1 MRWRLQIPGWAGA
14 AAMQPLRLCL
24 CLVPLL
30 PFAALG
36 QLSAPT
42 EYEIKAVWLL
52 NFARYVE
59 WPTNAFA
66 SRQAPV
72 VVGITGPNP
81 FGTTL
86 EKTFAGKT
94 VGGRS
99 LAIKRLGG
107 VRDAQG
113 CHLIFFPNSE
123 KKRQRE
129 LLVKLR
135 ELAILT
141 VGESDDFLSDGGI
154 IQFVR
159 REDTVR
165 FAVNLEPARPA
176 RLNLS
181 ANLVKVAVLVKGRY
195 E

>member
-1 MRWRLQIPGWAGA
+1 MSGRIQIPGWVEK
-14 AAMQPLRLCL
+14 AAMQPLRLRL
-24 CLVPLL
+24 CLALWL

-36 QLSAPT
+36 QPSAPS
-42 EYEIKAVWLL
+42 EYEIKAIWLL

-66 SRQAPV
+66 SSQSPI
-72 VVGITGPNP
+72 VVGISGPNP
-81 FGTTL
+81 FGASL
-86 EKTFAGKT
+86 EEAFASKT
-94 VGGRS
+94 VRGRS
-99 LAIKRLGG
+99 LTIKRLGG
-107 VRDAQG
+107 ERDAQG
-113 CHLIFFPNSE
+113 CHMIFFPDSE
-123 KKRQRE
+123 TKRQRE

-135 ELAILT
+135 ESAVLT
-141 VGESDDFLSDGGI
+141 VGESNDFLADGGI

-159 REDTVR
+159 KEDTIR

-181 ANLVKVAVLVKGRY
+181 ASLVKVAVLVKGRH